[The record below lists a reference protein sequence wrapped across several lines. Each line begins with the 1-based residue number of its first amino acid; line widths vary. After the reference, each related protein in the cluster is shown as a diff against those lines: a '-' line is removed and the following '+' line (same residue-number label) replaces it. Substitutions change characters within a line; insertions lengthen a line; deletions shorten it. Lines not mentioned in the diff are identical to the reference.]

1 MNYFVD
7 FRLYSRPFI
16 QPLQTYHG
24 VWKTREGIIIRLTD
38 TTGKI
43 GWGEIAPLP
52 WFGSESLSEAW
63 LFCQGLKGLIT
74 VEQVKLIPD
83 SLPSCQFGFE
93 SALEGIKLGHKQTQK
108 TIKKGGVY
116 YSYLLPT
123 GEKVLQEWGKVLE
136 KGGTTF
142 KWKIGVKN
150 IIEEMR
156 IFEKLIEVLPQR
168 IKLRLDANGGL
179 NLEEAKLWLKLADES
194 GIVEFVEQPLSPLK
208 FDFML
213 KLSQE
218 YTTPLALDESVS
230 NLIQLEQCYQQGW
243 RGIVIIKAAIA
254 GFPTRLRQLVQN
266 YSLDIVFSSVF
277 ETSIA
282 RNYILGLTEEL
293 VKGDRAM
300 GLGVDHWF
308 KDDEADFLSNLW
320 KNF

>member
-108 TIKKGGVY
+108 TIKKEGFIIVIY
-116 YSYLLPT
+116 CRL
-123 GEKVLQEWGKVLE
+123 GKR
-136 KGGTTF
+136 F
-142 KWKIGVKN
+142 C
-150 IIEEMR
+150 R
-156 IFEKLIEVLPQR
+156 
-168 IKLRLDANGGL
+168 NGGKFWRREEQLL
-179 NLEEAKLWLKLADES
+179 NGK
-194 GIVEFVEQPLSPLK
+194 
-208 FDFML
+208 
-213 KLSQE
+213 
-218 YTTPLALDESVS
+218 
-230 NLIQLEQCYQQGW
+230 
-243 RGIVIIKAAIA
+243 
-254 GFPTRLRQLVQN
+254 
-266 YSLDIVFSSVF
+266 
-277 ETSIA
+277 
-282 RNYILGLTEEL
+282 
-293 VKGDRAM
+293 
-300 GLGVDHWF
+300 
-308 KDDEADFLSNLW
+308 
-320 KNF
+320 